1 MYSKPNLGLDEA
13 RKAVDAILDAAMKEP
28 ARPIAVAAFDDDGKL
43 VVFARMDGAR
53 PLPQMLAQKKAYTAA
68 VMRTDTAAFAER
80 MSQQGRSVSDLGDPN
95 LTAVQG
101 GLPVQASDG
110 TPLGG
115 IGVSGLRADE
125 DEALSRVGIQAMGL

>member
-1 MYSKPNLGLDEA
+1 MHSKKNLGLDET
-13 RKAVDAILDAAMKEP
+13 RKALDAILDKAMKEP
-28 ARPIAVAAFDDDGKL
+28 NRPIAVAAFDDDGKL
-43 VVFARMDGAR
+43 VAFVRMDGAR

-80 MSQQGRSVSDLGDPN
+80 MKQQGRSVSDLGDPN

-101 GLPVQASDG
+101 GLPVQAADG

-125 DEALSRVGIQAMGL
+125 DEALSSVGIQAMGL